1 MEIYAAAYR
10 ISCNNRSR
18 VIDTVNGRRGSDLSP
33 AIVMLNALFLQ
44 LSAALFIKKLIVANI
59 KANVLSMEFRN
70 CKPNVKRHLCFNPT
84 MVLYVLFLLC
94 TLVGELRK

>member
-18 VIDTVNGRRGSDLSP
+18 VIDTVNGRRGSDLSS

-44 LSAALFIKKLIVANI
+44 LSAALFIKKLIVGEGYNNA
-59 KANVLSMEFRN
+59 FR
-70 CKPNVKRHLCFNPT
+70 K
-84 MVLYVLFLLC
+84 LFHFHMHC
-94 TLVGELRK
+94 STRRE